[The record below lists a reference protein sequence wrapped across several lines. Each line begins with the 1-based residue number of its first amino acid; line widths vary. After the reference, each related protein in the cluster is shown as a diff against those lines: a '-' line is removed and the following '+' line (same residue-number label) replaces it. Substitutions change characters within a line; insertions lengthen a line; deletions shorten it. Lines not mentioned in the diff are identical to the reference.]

1 MKNTATL
8 QQLKNALWRVRNVF
22 LAAVDAIDEL
32 SGRVRRLEDA
42 QISELE
48 ATVEGEVLI
57 IRKVSADT
65 AAEAEE

>member
-57 IRKVSADT
+57 IRKVLADT